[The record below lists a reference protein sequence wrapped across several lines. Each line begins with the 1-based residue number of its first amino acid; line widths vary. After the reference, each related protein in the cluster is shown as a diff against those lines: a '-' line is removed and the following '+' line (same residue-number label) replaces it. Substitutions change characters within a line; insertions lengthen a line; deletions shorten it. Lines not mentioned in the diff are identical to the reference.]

1 MYEAEEVKKNKV
13 PAKGQVPNS
22 QLLRI
27 CGKKE
32 AALKLVFVGNSITS
46 HAPAPGMK
54 WYGYWGMA
62 ASREEKDYVHQTVQI
77 LEEDYPDVGFA
88 IAQLARWELTFDE
101 VGEQWKEAYRGLND
115 FRPDIAVIRMGENIP
130 TEKLDV
136 ADTRNSI
143 EDMIAF
149 FGAGCRQI
157 IVTDCFWRRS
167 PLDELLQKICRE
179 KGYTFCKISDIYEE
193 PKSMALNEYEN
204 ESVALHPSDYGMRKI
219 AERIAQSVII

>member
-1 MYEAEEVKKNKV
+1 MTF
-13 PAKGQVPNS
+13 
-22 QLLRI
+22 
-27 CGKKE
+27 
-32 AALKLVFVGNSITS
+32 LVGWF
-46 HAPAPGMK
+46 
-54 WYGYWGMA
+54 
-62 ASREEKDYVHQTVQI
+62 R
-77 LEEDYPDVGFA
+77 
-88 IAQLARWELTFDE
+88 LTNF
-101 VGEQWKEAYRGLND
+101 GD
-115 FRPDIAVIRMGENIP
+115 FRLTVFGQFNPTLTGENIP

-204 ESVALHPSDYGMRKI
+204 ESVALHPFDYGMRKI